1 MQLKNIFNKSVKHIR
16 SFFSKCVLHYRFFD
30 VIAIVIGLV
39 TLILNL
45 VYPNCDTVIWATI
58 IASVL
63 GLYYSFCPFFLYNR
77 KRVEFDWHL
86 IYGHSLEKVC
96 ALVVL
101 MPSVITS
108 LFMIHN
114 SCVEDDIS
122 PKDIIFEE
130 NLYKQSNTLVKLSP
144 DVSTDSLWHQIHGSE
159 LKDGGV
165 LISQSNLPETIRK
178 KQVDPPLYWSVYFHF
193 IDPGNQHMT
202 TSREGRIFAALA
214 AILGVFLLNGLLV
227 SSIIGW
233 IDRRKGKVHSGEVDY
248 KLCHLGKYKFAVV
261 IGANEIASSVIRNL
275 LSEHNE
281 NSLNFKNEGNNKY
294 VLLQT
299 SNDVSKVRD
308 GLASHLTDEELKKV
322 VFYKGQRDSDDDLKK
337 LYPEYATEIYV
348 LGEYSLLDGGESFH
362 DAMNMRCVNLL
373 AKLIQEGKNKR
384 IYLFFGHKIKKLLG
398 QCSQLDCGENS
409 QNEMNGQCDNLLV
422 EFKQAKKNKKIC
434 FFFESKIKKLL
445 GQCSLLDRRVSL
457 LDEKNMRCVKRL
469 AELIQTEE
477 YKELSL
483 SLEIKRRVCKVLFE
497 YQTTQSV
504 FHFSDITSEVKD
516 NLVFLPFNRY
526 ESWAR
531 TVIVENKA
539 PQDIE
544 LSASYP
550 KKKME
555 MIDYLPLDALDEE
568 DKHSSSDDVASAKN
582 TIEFKL
588 KNIQEDDSHV
598 HFVVVGMS
606 KMGVA
611 MGLQAMLQAHYVN
624 YAQAET
630 IEDKAE
636 RIKKKNMRRTRITF
650 IDTNMDKEKNFFMGR
665 YVNMFN
671 LTRYRYFDA
680 NEYDYHEDIEW
691 IDPIQQTDHYVHL
704 CRGGESENFIDIE
717 VEFIK
722 GELESDGIRRYLE
735 SISDKD
741 GGNEWVKNSKLTIA
755 ICFPKTHEAVAA
767 SLYMPISVYHMAKQI
782 WVYQREAADIIL
794 NLKNTGRNDVRY
806 KKLRPFGMIYG
817 EFMCDRSLYL
827 KALLVNGA
835 YNLKDKDFND
845 LDEIDMCKKETYLDL
860 RTSWKRLTLD
870 KRLSNK
876 YFADSIYQKLRGILT
891 NASYKSVINYSNEAL
906 VELREILKPYVEDD
920 NKNKDKSAKTTSNE
934 EDITHKLGKSI
945 LGICEHNRWNVEQLM
960 FGYAPSPKT
969 DDKRLNK
976 LDKCRK
982 SKDYDLDELKNQKLS
997 CEEVIKKAIET
1008 HKADK
1013 SKSII
1018 KEIYNGEKD
1027 LLKQGILR
1035 MHPNVCEFNH
1045 LDDID
1050 FEAKNYDIVLNG
1062 IIPHILKLV
1071 DKKVY
1076 DSHKTTK
1083 EDKAG

>member
-1 MQLKNIFNKSVKHIR
+1 MQLKNIFKKSVKHIR
-16 SFFSKCVLHYRFFD
+16 RLFSKYVLHNWLFD

-45 VYPNCDTVIWATI
+45 VYPNSDIVIRATI
-58 IASVL
+58 IVSVL

-86 IYGHSLEKVC
+86 IYGHSLKKVC

-165 LISQSNLPETIRK
+165 LISQSNLPETISE

-233 IDRRKGKVHSGEVDY
+233 IDRRKEKVQNGEVDY
-248 KLCHLGKYKFAVV
+248 KVRHLGKYKFAVV

-275 LSEHNE
+275 LSKHDA
-281 NSLNFKNEGNNKY
+281 NSLNFKNEGDNRY

-299 SNDVSKVRD
+299 SKGIDEVRTV
-308 GLASHLTDEELKKV
+308 LASHLTDEELKKV
-322 VFYKGQRDSDDDLKK
+322 IFYKGQRDSDEDLKK
-337 LYPEYATEIYV
+337 LHPEYATEIYV

-373 AKLIQEGKNKR
+373 AKLIQTEKD
-384 IYLFFGHKIKKLLG
+384 KKKT
-398 QCSQLDCGENS
+398 
-409 QNEMNGQCDNLLV
+409 NL
-422 EFKQAKKNKKIC
+422 KK
-434 FFFESKIKKLL
+434 
-445 GQCSLLDRRVSL
+445 
-457 LDEKNMRCVKRL
+457 
-469 AELIQTEE
+469 
-477 YKELSL
+477 
-483 SLEIKRRVCKVLFE
+483 RVCKVLFE

-504 FHFSDITSEVKD
+504 FQFSDVTQSVKD
-516 NLVFLPFNRY
+516 NLVFIPFNRY

-531 TVIVENKA
+531 TVIVENQA
-539 PQDIE
+539 VEDIVLTMSE
-544 LSASYP
+544 KTNDIP
-550 KKKME
+550 
-555 MIDYLPLDALDEE
+555 MIDYIPLDGVEGIKKDE
-568 DKHSSSDDVASAKN
+568 DA
-582 TIEFKL
+582 
-588 KNIQEDDSHV
+588 HV
-598 HFVVVGMS
+598 HFIVVGMS

-611 MGLQAMLQAHYVN
+611 MGLQAILQAHYVN

-630 IEDKAE
+630 IVDKTE
-636 RIKKKNMRRTRITF
+636 RVKQKNMRRTRVTF

-665 YVNMFN
+665 YANMFK

-680 NEYDYHEDIEW
+680 NEYDYLEDIEW
-691 IDPIQQTDHYVHL
+691 IDPIQQDQQYVHL
-704 CRGGESENFIDIE
+704 CRDGEPENFIDIE

-722 GELESDGIRRYLE
+722 GELESDGVRRYLE
-735 SISDKD
+735 SVSDIER
-741 GGNEWVKNSKLTIA
+741 GNEWVKNSKLTIA
-755 ICFPKTHEAVAA
+755 ICLPKTHEAVAA
-767 SLYMPISVYHMAKQI
+767 SLYMPISVYKTAKQI

-794 NLKNTGRNDVRY
+794 NLLKEKGKDIRY
-806 KKLRPFGMIYG
+806 GKLRPFGMIYG
-817 EFMCDRSLYL
+817 EFMSDRSLYL

-835 YNLKDKDFND
+835 YYLKDKGFEY
-845 LDEIDMCKKETYLDL
+845 LDKIDMCKKETYPEL
-860 RTSWKRLTLD
+860 RASWKELTLD

-876 YFADSIYQKLRGILT
+876 YFADSIYQKLRGSLPEV
-891 NASYKSVINYSNEAL
+891 SYNLVKTYSNQAL
-906 VELREILKPYVEDD
+906 AKLREILNPDDKNENKGENATQSFNED
-920 NKNKDKSAKTTSNE
+920 N
-934 EDITHKLGKSI
+934 ITRSI
-945 LGICEHNRWNVEQLM
+945 LGRCEHNRWNVEQLM
-960 FGYAPSPKT
+960 FGYVPSPKT
-969 DDKRLNK
+969 DDVRFKLLNEY
-976 LDKCRK
+976 CK
-982 SKDYDLDELKNQKLS
+982 SERYDLDELKKQGLS
-997 CEEVIKKAIET
+997 RDEVIKKAIDVHES
-1008 HKADK
+1008 DK

-1018 KEIYNGEKD
+1018 KEIYKREKE

-1035 MHPNVCEFNH
+1035 IHPNVCDFNH

-1050 FEAKNYDIVLNG
+1050 LGAKNYDIVLNS
-1062 IIPHILKLV
+1062 IIPYILKLV
-1071 DKKVY
+1071 DKNVQNKPEIANDLNNLGNLYFEKQSYTESESMYKDSLAIRKRLAKLNPLLYEPEVASSLSKLGELYFKMMRY
-1076 DSHKTTK
+1076 DDSVSMYK
-1083 EDKAG
+1083 ESLKIYRSQSMLNLCKYIPYIALNKFMIRFIKNIKLDK

>member
-1 MQLKNIFNKSVKHIR
+1 MQLKNIFKKSVKHIKG
-16 SFFSKCVLHYRFFD
+16 FFNKCVLHNWLFD

-39 TLILNL
+39 ILILNL
-45 VYPNCDTVIWATI
+45 VYPNSDKVIWVTI

-63 GLYYSFCPFFLYNR
+63 GLYYSFCPFFLYIR

-86 IYGHSLEKVC
+86 IYGHSLIKVC

-114 SCVEDDIS
+114 SCVEEDIS
-122 PKDIIFEE
+122 PKDIVFEE
-130 NLYKQSNTLVKLSP
+130 NLYEQSNTLVKLSP

-165 LISQSNLPETIRK
+165 LISKSNLPETISK
-178 KQVDPPLYWSVYFHF
+178 KQVDPPLYWSIYYHF

-202 TSREGRIFAALA
+202 TSREGRIFAALV

-233 IDRRKGKVHSGEVDY
+233 IDRRKEKVHSGEVDY

-299 SNDVSKVRD
+299 SNDISKVRE

-322 VFYKGQRDSDDDLKK
+322 ILYKGQRDSDEELRK
-337 LYPEYATEIYV
+337 LHPEYATEIYV

-384 IYLFFGHKIKKLLG
+384 IYLFFGNKIKKLLG

-434 FFFESKIKKLL
+434 FFFESKMKKLL
-445 GQCSLLDRRVSL
+445 GQCSLLDRRKSL

-504 FHFSDITSEVKD
+504 FHFSDITPEVKD

-531 TVIVENKA
+531 TVIVENQA
-539 PQDIE
+539 VEDIVLTMSE
-544 LSASYP
+544 KTNDVP
-550 KKKME
+550 
-555 MIDYLPLDALDEE
+555 MIDYIPLDGVEGIKKDE
-568 DKHSSSDDVASAKN
+568 DA
-582 TIEFKL
+582 
-588 KNIQEDDSHV
+588 HV
-598 HFVVVGMS
+598 HFIVVGMS

-611 MGLQAMLQAHYVN
+611 MGLQAILQAHYVN

-630 IEDKAE
+630 IEDKTE
-636 RIKKKNMRRTRITF
+636 RVKQKNMRRTRVTF

-665 YVNMFN
+665 YANMFK

-680 NEYDYHEDIEW
+680 NEYDYLEDIEW
-691 IDPIQQTDHYVHL
+691 IDPIQQDQQYVHL
-704 CRGGESENFIDIE
+704 CRDGEPENFIDIE

-722 GELESDGIRRYLE
+722 GELESDGVRRYLE
-735 SISDKD
+735 SVSDID
-741 GGNEWVKNSKLTIA
+741 RGNEWVKNSKLTIA
-755 ICFPKTHEAVAA
+755 ICLPKTHEAVAA
-767 SLYMPISVYHMAKQI
+767 SLYMPISVYKTVKQI

-794 NLKNTGRNDVRY
+794 NLLEEKGKDIRY
-806 KKLRPFGMIYG
+806 GKLRPFGMIYG

-827 KALLVNGA
+827 KGIIVNGA
-835 YNLKDKDFND
+835 YDLKGSIAGKKYTA
-845 LDEIDMCKKETYLDL
+845 ETRDMANKETYSDL
-860 RTSWKRLTLD
+860 KETWGILTLD
-870 KRLSNK
+870 QRLSNK
-876 YFADSIYQKLRGILT
+876 YFADSIYAKLRAVLDKEKYKELC
-891 NASYKSVINYSNEAL
+891 NSYPD
-906 VELREILKPYVEDD
+906 EILIQL
-920 NKNKDKSAKTTSNE
+920 KSLLTEKGSKEKEYLAR
-934 EDITHKLGKSI
+934 
-945 LGICEHNRWNVEQLM
+945 CEHNRWNIQQLL
-960 FGYAPSPKT
+960 FGYATCTKMDDEKFKMLNEKREKAKSMYDDWKENVGWKSMSPLERIQCKDKNTEYANLPHGVYDKEKKNLKT
-969 DDKRLNK
+969 G
-976 LDKCRK
+976 LDR
-982 SKDYDLDELKNQKLS
+982 
-997 CEEVIKKAIET
+997 I
-1008 HKADK
+1008 
-1013 SKSII
+1013 
-1018 KEIYNGEKD
+1018 
-1027 LLKQGILR
+1027 
-1035 MHPNVCEFNH
+1035 HPNICDYNH
-1045 LDDID
+1045 LDEIDSGAKGYDEDIN
-1050 FEAKNYDIVLNG
+1050 A
-1062 IIPHILKLV
+1062 IIPEILKLV
-1071 DKKVY
+1071 DKRIGKFGV
-1076 DSHKTTK
+1076 
-1083 EDKAG
+1083 

>member
-1 MQLKNIFNKSVKHIR
+1 MMQLKNIFKKSVKHIR
-16 SFFSKCVLHYRFFD
+16 SFFSKHYWFFD

-45 VYPNCDTVIWATI
+45 VYPNSDRVIWATI

-63 GLYYSFCPFFLYNR
+63 GLYYSFCPFFLYIL

-86 IYGHSLEKVC
+86 IYGHSLKKVC

-122 PKDIIFEE
+122 PKDIVFEE
-130 NLYKQSNTLVKLSP
+130 NLYEQSNTLVKLSP
-144 DVSTDSLWHQIHGSE
+144 DVPADSLWHQIHGSE

-165 LISQSNLPETIRK
+165 LISQSNLPETISK

-299 SNDVSKVRD
+299 SNDISKVRD

-322 VFYKGQRDSDDDLKK
+322 IFYKGQRDSDEDLKK
-337 LYPEYATEIYV
+337 LHPEYATEIYV

-373 AKLIQEGKNKR
+373 AKLIQTEKD
-384 IYLFFGHKIKKLLG
+384 KKKT
-398 QCSQLDCGENS
+398 
-409 QNEMNGQCDNLLV
+409 NL
-422 EFKQAKKNKKIC
+422 KK
-434 FFFESKIKKLL
+434 
-445 GQCSLLDRRVSL
+445 
-457 LDEKNMRCVKRL
+457 
-469 AELIQTEE
+469 
-477 YKELSL
+477 
-483 SLEIKRRVCKVLFE
+483 RVCKVLFE

-504 FHFSDITSEVKD
+504 FQFSDVTQSVKD
-516 NLVFLPFNRY
+516 NLVFIPFNRY

-531 TVIVENKA
+531 TVIVENQA
-539 PQDIE
+539 VEDIVLTMSE
-544 LSASYP
+544 KTNDIP
-550 KKKME
+550 
-555 MIDYLPLDALDEE
+555 MIDYIPLDGVEGIKKDE
-568 DKHSSSDDVASAKN
+568 DA
-582 TIEFKL
+582 
-588 KNIQEDDSHV
+588 HV
-598 HFVVVGMS
+598 HFIVVGMS

-611 MGLQAMLQAHYVN
+611 MGLQAILQAHYVN

-630 IEDKAE
+630 IEDKTE
-636 RIKKKNMRRTRITF
+636 RVKQKNMRRTRVTF
-650 IDTNMDKEKNFFMGR
+650 IDTSMDKEKNFFMGR
-665 YVNMFN
+665 YANMFK

-680 NEYDYHEDIEW
+680 NEYDYLEDVEW
-691 IDPIQQTDHYVHL
+691 IDPIQQDQQYVHL
-704 CRGGESENFIDIE
+704 CRDGDPENFIDIE

-722 GELESDGIRRYLE
+722 GELESDGVRRYLE
-735 SISDKD
+735 SVSDIER
-741 GGNEWVKNSKLTIA
+741 GNEWVKNSKLTIA
-755 ICFPKTHEAVAA
+755 ICLPKTHEAVAA
-767 SLYMPISVYHMAKQI
+767 SLYMPISVYKTAKQI

-794 NLKNTGRNDVRY
+794 NLLKEKGKDIRY
-806 KKLRPFGMIYG
+806 GKLRPFGMIYG
-817 EFMCDRSLYL
+817 EFMSDRSLYL

-835 YNLKDKDFND
+835 YYLKDKSFEY
-845 LDEIDMCKKETYLDL
+845 LDEIDMCKKETYHEL
-860 RTSWKRLTLD
+860 RASWKELTLD

-876 YFADSIYQKLRGILT
+876 YFADSIYQKLRGSLT
-891 NASYKSVINYSNEAL
+891 EELYNSVKTYSNESLA
-906 VELREILKPYVEDD
+906 ELREILKPGDENENKGENATKPFKED
-920 NKNKDKSAKTTSNE
+920 N
-934 EDITHKLGKSI
+934 ITRTI
-945 LGICEHNRWNVEQLM
+945 LGRCEHNRWNVEQLM
-960 FGYAPSPKT
+960 FGYVPSPKT
-969 DDKRLNK
+969 DDLRFKQLNEY
-976 LDKCRK
+976 CK
-982 SKDYDLDELKNQKLS
+982 SERYDLDELKKQKLS
-997 CEEVIKKAIET
+997 CDEVIKKAIDVHES
-1008 HKADK
+1008 DK

-1018 KEIYNGEKD
+1018 KEIYKREKE

-1035 MHPNVCEFNH
+1035 IHPNVCDFNH

-1050 FEAKNYDIVLNG
+1050 LGAKNYDIVLNS
-1062 IIPHILKLV
+1062 IIPYILKLV
-1071 DKKVY
+1071 DKNVQNKPEIANDLYNLGNLYFEKQSYTESESMYKDSLIIRKRLAKLNPLQYEPEVASSLSKLGELYFKMMRY
-1076 DSHKTTK
+1076 DDSESMYK
-1083 EDKAG
+1083 ESLKIYRRQSMPNLRKYIPYIALNKFMIRFIKNIKLDK